1 MNDLTEL
8 LLKFGVLA
16 VLIFAFIKVKEQ
28 KKITKKVNDTFI
40 KDIELLLDKLMTD
53 KERNK
58 EFQDLM
64 LKNIEENNRLM
75 KELSEKLK

>member
-1 MNDLTEL
+1 MNNLTEL
-8 LLKFGVLA
+8 GLNLGVLA